1 MFLRYDSDE
10 DGRLGFWEY
19 SNILLPIENELR
31 ESAENRH
38 STYAMENET
47 RTMILKIIRRCVD
60 NEVQIEMIRQ
70 KLQRHLPLPLR
81 NIFMEIDWK
90 NQGFITKQEI
100 RRMIEHNKEYISP
113 ITLGN
118 RSHPDSIEMEALI
131 RRFNK
136 DKQNGKISLTEW
148 VEELTPKHE
157 QD

>member
-1 MFLRYDSDE
+1 
-10 DGRLGFWEY
+10 
-19 SNILLPIENELR
+19 
-31 ESAENRH
+31 
-38 STYAMENET
+38 
-47 RTMILKIIRRCVD
+47 
-60 NEVQIEMIRQ
+60 MIRQ
-70 KLQRHLPLPLR
+70 KLQRHLTLPLR